1 MNTGSGTSGSGAQR
15 NFLVRSA
22 LALFSTSVVTSGLG
36 FLYWTVAARMFP
48 VSDVGMATTSIA
60 AMSLIAPF
68 TVLGFGTALVSKL
81 PTMRAG
87 RAQLVVTAATIC
99 ALVACVVSLVCAL
112 VLPPTFLGLPGVGHG
127 ELATGLFMGGVAAHS
142 VGLMLDNA
150 LLSSTGG
157 RVQFAR
163 NLIHSVLKLILLAI
177 FALTLVRFGSLSIY
191 ASWFIAGVVS
201 IVVVAIWLIREYQ
214 VTPRQL
220 LPRVSALKGLHFH
233 VVKHHFLNLSLSVPY
248 FAMPIVANVILG
260 SEQAGYLY
268 ATWSLAGFVFVL
280 PIAMGMALFASS
292 AKDPSEVLREF
303 RFTLR
308 ASLAACV
315 AANLVIL
322 PFGGL
327 ILSIFGRAY
336 AQNGRTVLLVLC
348 IGGLGLVIRDHHVAL
363 ARITGK
369 VGREAALIMTLGA
382 GELAGAAI
390 GASVSGTLL
399 GLSLGWLCAVVLESA
414 ICAPAVWRAYR
425 GDLQPAAFVPD
436 DVLENDGFAER

>member
-1 MNTGSGTSGSGAQR
+1 MTTGSGASGAGAGAQR

-22 LALFSTSVVTSGLG
+22 VALFSTSVVTSGLG
-36 FLYWTVAARMFP
+36 FIYWTVAARMFP
-48 VSDVGMATTSIA
+48 VSDVGKATTAIA

-81 PTMRAG
+81 PTMRSG
-87 RAQLVVTAATIC
+87 RAELVVTAATIC
-99 ALVACVVSLVCAL
+99 ALVACVVSLACAL

-127 ELATGLFMGGVAAHS
+127 ELATGLFIGGVAAHS

-150 LLSSTGG
+150 LLSSAGG

-163 NLIHSVLKLILLAI
+163 NLIQSVLKLILLTV

-201 IVVVAIWLIREYQ
+201 ILAVAIQLIREYRI
-214 VTPRQL
+214 TPREL
-220 LPRVSALKGLHFH
+220 LPRLSALEGLHFH
-233 VVKHHFLNLSLSVPY
+233 AVKHHFLNLSLSVPY

-260 SEQAGYLY
+260 SEKAGYLY

-280 PIAMGMALFASS
+280 PIALGMALFASS
-292 AKDPSEVLREF
+292 AKDPSEVLKEF

-322 PFGGL
+322 PLGGL
-327 ILSIFGRAY
+327 VLSIFGRAY
-336 AQNGRTVLLVLC
+336 AENGRTVLIVLC
-348 IGGLGLVIRDHHVAL
+348 IGGLGLIIRDHHVAV

-369 VGREAALIMTLGA
+369 VGREAALITILGA

-390 GASVSGTLL
+390 GASLSGTLL
-399 GLSLGWLCAVVLESA
+399 GLSLGWLCAVVLESV
-414 ICAPAVWRAYR
+414 ICAPLVWRAYR
-425 GDLQPAAFVPD
+425 GDLAPATLVPE
-436 DVLENDGFAER
+436 DVLENDGIA